1 MFIFA
6 YGIRELNIMN
16 KYIRTILVI
25 VLITISYIFAYAESN
40 KNDVRK
46 VLTELKEVIKENPDS
61 TYAILRAM
69 EIPQGEETLAEYSLL
84 TVKAEYLAT
93 GKIESD
99 SLILNAISYYGK
111 TKSKET
117 ALAYYSLGCYHFGRD
132 YDKAIDAFNISIKH
146 CLDDDDEMRGRAYH
160 AIGSCLF
167 AQGDFNGYV
176 RVSKKA
182 LKYFEGN
189 ESEEIRHLC
198 QEIRYNL
205 NAFDGKSR
213 RNNASMALLIILSV
227 LLMSSL
233 GIVAYLIIKRR
244 YFSYKE
250 IKPEQPLSLL
260 ENKLKEGKSA
270 FEKMQI
276 YETLLEIRS
285 LNESELQSRTDI
297 DIKAMEDALL
307 ASFKEAYHI
316 LAANENKISHQD
328 LLLCLFAYLKVS
340 NNVTAFFLKAVP
352 TTIRQRK
359 KRLQSKLS
367 PEAYKILFL

>member
-1 MFIFA
+1 
-6 YGIRELNIMN
+6 MN
-16 KYIRTILVI
+16 KYIRTILVV
-25 VLITISYIFAYAESN
+25 VLITISYIFAYGESN
-40 KNDVRK
+40 TNDVRN

-69 EIPQGEETLAEYSLL
+69 EIPQDEETLAEYSLL
-84 TVKAEYLAT
+84 TAKAEYLAT

-189 ESEEIRHLC
+189 ESEEIRNLC

-250 IKPEQPLSLL
+250 IK
-260 ENKLKEGKSA
+260 KL
-270 FEKMQI
+270 F
-276 YETLLEIRS
+276 
-285 LNESELQSRTDI
+285 
-297 DIKAMEDALL
+297 
-307 ASFKEAYHI
+307 
-316 LAANENKISHQD
+316 
-328 LLLCLFAYLKVS
+328 
-340 NNVTAFFLKAVP
+340 
-352 TTIRQRK
+352 
-359 KRLQSKLS
+359 
-367 PEAYKILFL
+367 